1 MSECRICHKKHP
13 KAFMAKHMKS
23 RHPTETPG
31 LIKCKEC
38 EKTFTS
44 SNQFGKHVKTH
55 SGP

>member
-23 RHPTETPG
+23 RHPNETPG

-55 SGP
+55 SGL